1 MPLFIIALGVAIL
14 VLLIVKL
21 KLNTFVALIIVST
34 LVGLLLGIPITKINT
49 VIENGIGSQLGSLAI
64 VFGLGAMLGRL
75 IADSGAGY
83 RIAMV
88 LSEKFGR
95 RQIE

>member
-49 VIENGIGSQLGSLAI
+49 VIENGIG
-64 VFGLGAMLGRL
+64 
-75 IADSGAGY
+75 
-83 RIAMV
+83 
-88 LSEKFGR
+88 
-95 RQIE
+95 